1 MKNELNYREF
11 RMMDDEKDKPGG
23 GGSVGGGG
31 TGGTGGGGTGSGGS
45 GEGGSGNG

>member
-1 MKNELNYREF
+1 MKNEFKYREF

-23 GGSVGGGG
+23 GSGNGSGGVGGGG
-31 TGGTGGGGTGSGGS
+31 EGGS